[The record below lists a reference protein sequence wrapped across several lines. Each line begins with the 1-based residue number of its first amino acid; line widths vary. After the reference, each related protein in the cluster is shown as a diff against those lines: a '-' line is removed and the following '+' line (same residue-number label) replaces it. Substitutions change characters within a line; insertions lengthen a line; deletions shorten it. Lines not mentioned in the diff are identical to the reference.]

1 MRKRLADS
9 ESGRSTRETAGVLL
23 AGGLGRRMGGVDKAL
38 VSLSGRTLAAHA
50 VSRLSPQVGTLILN
64 ANGDPAR
71 FAHLGLP
78 VVADETAD
86 FAGPL
91 AGVLAALHWFAREKP
106 EVRAVLS
113 ASVDVPFLP
122 SDLASRLHRALQE
135 NSSALVAAAQSR
147 EQRHHVIALWRIEA
161 AAEIEA
167 ALAQGLRKAETVVD
181 RLRAVAV
188 PFADF
193 EINGRAIDPFF
204 NVNTPEDLALAETML
219 AEAPLPSP
227 EDAASPFVIG
237 VAGWKNS
244 GKTTL
249 VTKLV
254 TEIVRRGYRVATIK
268 HSHHDIE
275 QETAGTDS
283 ARHRSAGAER
293 VALVSPQRWTVI
305 RDASPLAWR
314 EQPDPP
320 LAAIVA
326 ALAPA
331 DFVIVEGMKRAP
343 IPKIEVRRTGQ
354 SEGPRLAATDP
365 LVIAVATDALDEASD
380 IPSFA
385 LDDATG
391 LADMIIAMAK
401 RTDPP
406 RKI

>member
-1 MRKRLADS
+1 MTRPQKEPESRSSMR
-9 ESGRSTRETAGVLL
+9 EMAGVLL

-38 VSLSGRTLAAHA
+38 VSLGGRALAARA

-78 VVADETAD
+78 VVADETTD

-122 SDLASRLHRALQE
+122 GDLASRLHQALHAD
-135 NSSALVAAAQSR
+135 SSALVAAAQSR
-147 EQRHHVIALWRIEA
+147 GQRHHVIALWRMEA

-188 PFADF
+188 PFTDL
-193 EINGRAIDPFF
+193 EINGQAIDPFF
-204 NVNTPEDLALAETML
+204 NINTPEDLALAETML
-219 AEAPLPSP
+219 AETSDS
-227 EDAASPFVIG
+227 ESGGSPFVIG

-254 TEIVRRGYRVATIK
+254 TEIARRGYRVATIK

-275 QETAGTDS
+275 QETEGTDS
-283 ARHRSAGAER
+283 ARHRSAGATR

-305 RDASPLAWR
+305 HDASPLAWR
-314 EQPDPP
+314 KQPDPP
-320 LAAIVA
+320 LATIVA

-331 DFVIVEGMKRAP
+331 DIIIVEGMKRAT

-354 SEGPRLAATDP
+354 SEGPPLAAADP
-365 LVIAVATDALDEASD
+365 LVIAVATDTPETVSHV
-380 IPSFA
+380 PSFA
-385 LDDATG
+385 LDDAPG
-391 LADMIIAMAK
+391 LADLIIAMAM
-401 RTDPP
+401 REDPP
-406 RKI
+406 QTA